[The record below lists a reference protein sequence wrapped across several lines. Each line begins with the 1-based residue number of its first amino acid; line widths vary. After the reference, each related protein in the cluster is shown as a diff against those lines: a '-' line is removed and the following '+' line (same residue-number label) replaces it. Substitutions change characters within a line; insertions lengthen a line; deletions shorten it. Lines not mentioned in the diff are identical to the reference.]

1 MTYLTATP
9 GVHTFHEENMMK
21 KFNIRSSLVAAAAA
35 SLLVLTSCGGGDE
48 EAPADSQQD
57 AADGELTEVSI
68 GVIPIV
74 DVAPIYLGVQEG
86 IFEEH
91 GLDVD
96 LTLAQGGAA
105 IIPAVMSGDFDFGFS
120 NITSMVI
127 ARSQGL
133 ELQVVAPGPQTTGE
147 VGDDFSSLLVPEDS
161 DVESIADLE
170 GQSVAVNTLN
180 NINDTVLKEGLRQ
193 AGGDRD
199 AMDLVDVAFPDMGGQ
214 LESGNVD
221 AIMAVEPFAT
231 LAKEA
236 GGREIYSPYAEPIE
250 DLMIAGY
257 FSNTDKIEN
266 EPELVD
272 SFVSAMKESQQYAE
286 DNPEAAREILSEY
299 TEIEPEVAEQLNMP
313 RFPQEI
319 NRESTQR
326 IIELSEETGL
336 IEEPVEV
343 DELIHS
349 DE

>member
-1 MTYLTATP
+1 
-9 GVHTFHEENMMK
+9 MK

-199 AMDLVDVAFPDMGGQ
+199 AMDLVEVAFPDMGGQ

-231 LAKEA
+231 MAKDNGA
-236 GGREIYSPYAEPIE
+236 REIFSPYAEPIPDLTIAAYFASNERIEE
-250 DLMIAGY
+250 DPDTVNAFIA
-257 FSNTDKIEN
+257 
-266 EPELVD
+266 
-272 SFVSAMKESQQYAE
+272 AMKEAQQYAE
-286 DNPEAAREILSEY
+286 DHPDDAKAILSEY
-299 TEIEPEVAEQLNMP
+299 SSIEPDVVDELTMP
-313 RFPQEI
+313 KFPQQVTRDSI
-319 NRESTQR
+319 QT
-326 IIELSEETGL
+326 IIDLSVDTGL
-336 IEEPVEV
+336 IP
-343 DELIHS
+343 DEIDIDDLLHE
-349 DE
+349 DA

>member
-1 MTYLTATP
+1 
-9 GVHTFHEENMMK
+9 MK

-147 VGDDFSSLLVPEDS
+147 AGDDFSSLLVPEDS

-199 AMDLVDVAFPDMGGQ
+199 AMDLVEVAFPDMGGQ

-231 LAKEA
+231 MAKDNGA
-236 GGREIYSPYAEPIE
+236 REIFSPYAEPIPDLTIAAYFASNERIEE
-250 DLMIAGY
+250 DPDTVNAFIA
-257 FSNTDKIEN
+257 
-266 EPELVD
+266 
-272 SFVSAMKESQQYAE
+272 AMKEAQQYAE
-286 DNPEAAREILSEY
+286 DHPDDAKAILSEY
-299 TEIEPEVAEQLNMP
+299 SSIEPDVVDELTMP
-313 RFPQEI
+313 KFPQQVTRDSI
-319 NRESTQR
+319 QT
-326 IIELSEETGL
+326 IIDLSVDTGL
-336 IEEPVEV
+336 IP
-343 DELIHS
+343 DEIDIDDLLHE
-349 DE
+349 DA

>member
-1 MTYLTATP
+1 
-9 GVHTFHEENMMK
+9 MK

-35 SLLVLTSCGGGDE
+35 SLLALTSCGGGDE

-199 AMDLVDVAFPDMGGQ
+199 AMDLVEVAFPDMGGQ

-231 LAKEA
+231 MAKDNGA
-236 GGREIYSPYAEPIE
+236 REIFSPYAEPIPDLTIAAYFASNERIEE
-250 DLMIAGY
+250 DPDTVNAFIA
-257 FSNTDKIEN
+257 
-266 EPELVD
+266 
-272 SFVSAMKESQQYAE
+272 AMKEAQQYAE
-286 DNPEAAREILSEY
+286 DHPDDAKAILSEY
-299 TEIEPEVAEQLNMP
+299 SSIEPDVVDELTMP
-313 RFPQEI
+313 KFPQQVTRDSI
-319 NRESTQR
+319 QT
-326 IIELSEETGL
+326 IIDLSVDTGL
-336 IEEPVEV
+336 IP
-343 DELIHS
+343 DEIDIDDLLHE
-349 DE
+349 DA

>member
-1 MTYLTATP
+1 
-9 GVHTFHEENMMK
+9 MK
-21 KFNIRSSLVAAAAA
+21 KRGICGSIIAGAAA
-35 SLLVLTSCGGGDE
+35 SLLMLASCGGGE
-48 EAPADSQQD
+48 EASETEQNAAQD
-57 AADGELTEVSI
+57 NGELTEISI

-74 DVAPIYLGVQEG
+74 DVAPIYLGVEEG

-91 GLDVD
+91 GLDVE

-105 IIPAVMSGDFDFGFS
+105 IIPAVQSGDFDFGFS
-120 NITSMVI
+120 NITSLVI
-127 ARSQGL
+127 GKSQGL
-133 ELQVVAPGPQTTGE
+133 PLELVAPGPQTTGE
-147 VGDDFSSLLVPEDS
+147 PGEDFSSLIVPEDS
-161 DVESIADLE
+161 DAESIVDLE
-170 GQSVAVNTLN
+170 GKRVAVNTLN
-180 NINDTVLKEGLRQ
+180 NINDTVLKEGMRQ
-193 AGGDRD
+193 EGGDRD
-199 AMDLVDVAFPDMGGQ
+199 SMDLVEVAFPDMGGQ

-257 FSNTDKIEN
+257 FTNTDKIEN

-272 SFVSAMKESQQYAE
+272 SFVSAMKESQQFAE
-286 DNPEAAREILSEY
+286 DNPDAAREILSEY

-319 NRESTQR
+319 NRESTER